1 MWQGKTSR
9 VLENR
14 VMLTDAKPTDPSTD
28 GSWKGTWTVWPLSL
42 PLPTTS
48 DLRGWRAIFQSP
60 NFSTGFSLP
69 DLHVDGKSSWQL
81 FFKTE
86 VSCVYGYIMVAM
98 VTVPSLS
105 LGHAMWQT
113 RGPYLREPHLQ
124 TLTRGAGSEVFPVD
138 FSPSGSRMNKRC
150 LWSGFLRCSCV
161 TCPHLNAPPPVLWP
175 CFLFFSPGFGWTKYS
190 KAKSAGQLGLSPCLS
205 PVLLAEWTS
214 AGYSTNLNLNHFIC
228 QMEIIRAPTL

>member
-161 TCPHLNAPPPVLWP
+161 TCPHLNAPPPYCGPASCFSLQVL
-175 CFLFFSPGFGWTKYS
+175 G
-190 KAKSAGQLGLSPCLS
+190 GQ
-205 PVLLAEWTS
+205 
-214 AGYSTNLNLNHFIC
+214 STVRLKV
-228 QMEIIRAPTL
+228 QDS